1 MEIKLTLDL
10 NELNLVM
17 GALGNV
23 PYIQSAPV
31 IDKIRA
37 QAQPQVEQQPK
48 EETENAGA
56 ETA

>member
-23 PYIQSAPV
+23 PYVQSAPV
-31 IDKIRA
+31 IEKIRA
-37 QAQPQVEQQPK
+37 QAQPQVEPQK
-48 EETENAGA
+48 EETDAGT
-56 ETA
+56 ETT